1 MNGTIVAVM
10 VALIAALA
18 AIGLV
23 TGKAATKEEP
33 VSRPA
38 AAAPSIA
45 SIARRVEQVRR
56 LRFDHLPPVRRVTN
70 AQARADALRELDE
83 ELPPSELG
91 QAEQLLKLLRLIPAD
106 ASLRQ
111 LMGKAFGSE
120 VGGYYVPRT
129 GKLSVVGGGGGL
141 LREITLAHELTHA
154 LEDQHFDLDR
164 NSSSG
169 LLDDRSAADSAVRE
183 GSATVVMVD
192 YVILKQ
198 TGQLKVPEA
207 LRQRVLSA
215 LDDAAVP
222 PSSGLPRYLRD
233 SLVFPYPA
241 GARLI
246 DRAQQRG
253 GWAAVNRL
261 YGADAPVSS
270 EQVMH
275 PAKRHDPPVRVR
287 IPSAGAAQ
295 MHGDFGEF
303 DTRELLLG
311 ANGSAAAS
319 RAAAGWGGGAFA
331 LFRDRLAMTWTW
343 DTPRDAA
350 EFRTALRHTAR
361 DLHGT
366 ASRAGA
372 QTTLT
377 IAR

>member
-1 MNGTIVAVM
+1 VNGTIAAVM
-10 VALIAALA
+10 GALIAVLV
-18 AIGLV
+18 AIGLL
-23 TGKAATKEEP
+23 TGESSSSSK
-33 VSRPA
+33 SPA
-38 AAAPSIA
+38 AAAPAGPSIPQ
-45 SIARRVEQVRR
+45 IARKVEQVRE
-56 LRFDHLPPVRRVTN
+56 LRFKALPPVRRVTN
-70 AQARADALRELDE
+70 VQARADALHELDE
-83 ELPPSELG
+83 EAPPRELA
-91 QAEQLLKLLRLIPAD
+91 QAQELLKLLRLIPAN
-106 ASLRQ
+106 ASLRK

-141 LREITLAHELTHA
+141 LREVTLAHELTHA

-164 NSSSG
+164 DTSG
-169 LLDDRSAADSAVRE
+169 LLDDRSSADAAVRE

-198 TGQLKVPEA
+198 TGQLRVPEA

-246 DRAQQRG
+246 DRVQQRG

-261 YGADAPVSS
+261 YGPDAPVSS

-287 IPSAGAAQ
+287 IPGAANAS

-311 ANGSAAAS
+311 ANGAATAS

-331 LFRDRLAMTWTW
+331 LFPDRLVMTWTW
-343 DTPRDAA
+343 DTPRDAS
-350 EFRTALRHTAR
+350 EFWTALRHTAR

-366 ASRAGA
+366 ASRSGG
-372 QTTLT
+372 TTSLT